1 MPPTPA
7 PATETPDTADPPP
20 GAATAPAEPDLPRGE
35 RLRILVSFARPHA
48 RSLSLGLVLGLAA
61 TAMGLAT
68 PMVTKWVLDSLTES
82 GDLAAPV
89 GVLLALLVV
98 GSAVG
103 LAQWILMGTVAERI
117 VYDARRSLVDHF
129 LRATVPAITRRPVG
143 ELVTRTTSDTVLLRE
158 AASSSLVSL
167 VNGTVSLI
175 GTLVLMA
182 VLDLVLLGTTI
193 AAIVVVGAVM
203 AVLLPGIGTAQQA
216 SQESMGRLGG
226 TLEGTLRAVRTVKSS
241 RAERRQGDKILVDAQ
256 GARDHA
262 IRAVRTTAVAWTVSW
277 GGIQLAIVVILG
289 LGAWR
294 VSEGLLAVSSL
305 VAFLLYAFNIVGP
318 ITELTQSFT
327 QLQSGIAAAARIR
340 EVTAME
346 TEEPPTGT
354 AAVASSAPASSRAGA
369 PTAPGA
375 AVAPD
380 GPGDAGQ
387 DGGRVH
393 DGRAEAGP
401 VVDASLPVV
410 ELRDVTAAYGPDA
423 PPAVRDVSFA
433 IPRRGHTALVGPS
446 GAGKTTVF
454 SLLLRFLEPQE
465 GTLLLDGVPF
475 AEVGH
480 DALRARFAYVEQE
493 TPIVPGTIRDNLLFS
508 APDAT
513 EEEVDRVLRA
523 VRLDGAFD
531 GLPEGLDTSLSS
543 TSVSGGQRQR
553 IALARA
559 LLRSPEVLLLD
570 EATAQVDGLTEAA
583 VHDCIRAAAET
594 GAVVTVAHRL
604 STVVDADTILVM
616 EDGRVRAR
624 GTHTD
629 LLATDDLY
637 RDLVEALRIGVELPA
652 RTAV

>member
-1 MPPTPA
+1 MPPTTATDDPTAPSDPPA
-7 PATETPDTADPPP
+7 PAAGPAADD
-20 GAATAPAEPDLPRGE
+20 PAQALPRGE
-35 RLRILVSFARPHA
+35 RLRILVSFARPYS
-48 RSLSLGLVLGLAA
+48 RTLLLGLVLGLAA

-68 PMVTKWVLDSLTES
+68 PMVTKWVLDSLTGS
-82 GDLAAPV
+82 QDIAAPV
-89 GVLLALLVV
+89 AVLVGLLLV
-98 GSAVG
+98 GSVVG

-117 VYDARRSLVDHF
+117 VYDARRSLVEHF
-129 LRATVPAITRRPVG
+129 LRATVPAVTRRPVG

-167 VNGTVSLI
+167 VNGVVSLV

-182 VLDLVLLGTTI
+182 VLDLVLLSTTI
-193 AAIVVVGAVM
+193 ASIVVVGAVM

-241 RAERRQGDKILVDAQ
+241 RAEGRQGERILADAR

-294 VSEGLLAVSSL
+294 VADGLLAVSSL

-340 EVTAME
+340 EVTQME
-346 TEEPPTGT
+346 TEDGPVPAARVGA
-354 AAVASSAPASSRAGA
+354 AAVDGVRARVALPAGA
-369 PTAPGA
+369 P
-375 AVAPD
+375 PD
-380 GPGDAGQ
+380 D
-387 DGGRVH
+387 V
-393 DGRAEAGP
+393 
-401 VVDASLPVV
+401 PVV
-410 ELRDVTAAYGPDA
+410 ELRHVTAAYGPDA

-433 IPRRGHTALVGPS
+433 VPRHGHTALVGPS

-454 SLLLRFLEPQE
+454 SLLLRFLEPQD

-493 TPIVPGTIRDNLLFS
+493 TPIVPGTIRENLLFS
-508 APDAT
+508 APEAT
-513 EEEVDRVLRA
+513 DEEVGQVLRA

-559 LLRSPEVLLLD
+559 LLRRPDVLLLD

-583 VHDCIRAAAET
+583 VHDCIRAAART

-616 EDGRVRAR
+616 EEGRVRAS
-624 GTHTD
+624 GTHEE
-629 LLATDDLY
+629 LLAQDPLY
-637 RDLVEALRIGVELPA
+637 RDLVEALRIGVELPS
-652 RTAV
+652 RTAS

>member
-1 MPPTPA
+1 MPPTTA
-7 PATETPDTADPPP
+7 PATENSDTAEPQADAAPP
-20 GAATAPAEPDLPRGE
+20 APDLPRGE

-48 RSLSLGLVLGLAA
+48 RTLSLGLVLGLAA

-68 PMVTKWVLDSLTES
+68 PMVTKWVLDSLTVS

-167 VNGTVSLI
+167 VNGTVSLV
-175 GTLVLMA
+175 GTLILMA

-203 AVLLPGIGTAQQA
+203 ALLLPGIGTAQQA

-241 RAERRQGDKILVDAQ
+241 LAEARQGEKILVDAR

-318 ITELTQSFT
+318 ISELTQSFT

-346 TEEPPTGT
+346 TEEPPTPAATPVAT
-354 AAVASSAPASSRAGA
+354 AESVPARTADDSA
-369 PTAPGA
+369 
-375 AVAPD
+375 
-380 GPGDAGQ
+380 
-387 DGGRVH
+387 
-393 DGRAEAGP
+393 
-401 VVDASLPVV
+401 PVV
-410 ELRDVTAAYGPDA
+410 ELRGVTAAYGPDA

-513 EEEVDRVLRA
+513 QEEVDRVLRA

-531 GLPEGLDTSLSS
+531 GLDDGLDTSLSS

-559 LLRSPEVLLLD
+559 LLRSPDVLLLD

-616 EDGRVRAR
+616 DEGRVRAR

-652 RTAV
+652 RAPA

>member
-1 MPPTPA
+1 MPPTTA
-7 PATETPDTADPPP
+7 PATENSDTAEPQADAAPP
-20 GAATAPAEPDLPRGE
+20 APDLPRGE

-48 RSLSLGLVLGLAA
+48 RTLSLGLVLGLAA

-68 PMVTKWVLDSLTES
+68 PMVTKWVLDSLTVS

-167 VNGTVSLI
+167 VNGTVSLV
-175 GTLVLMA
+175 GTLILMA

-203 AVLLPGIGTAQQA
+203 ALLLPGIGTAQQA

-241 RAERRQGDKILVDAQ
+241 RAEARQGEKILVDAR

-318 ITELTQSFT
+318 ISELTQSFT

-346 TEEPPTGT
+346 TEEPPTPAATPVAT
-354 AAVASSAPASSRAGA
+354 AESVPARTADDSA
-369 PTAPGA
+369 
-375 AVAPD
+375 
-380 GPGDAGQ
+380 
-387 DGGRVH
+387 
-393 DGRAEAGP
+393 
-401 VVDASLPVV
+401 PVV
-410 ELRDVTAAYGPDA
+410 ELRGVTAAYGPDA

-508 APDAT
+508 APGAT
-513 EEEVDRVLRA
+513 HEEVDRVLRA

-531 GLPEGLDTSLSS
+531 GLDDGLDTSLSS

-559 LLRSPEVLLLD
+559 LLRSPDVLLLD

-616 EDGRVRAR
+616 DEGRVRAR

-652 RTAV
+652 RASA

>member
-1 MPPTPA
+1 MPPTT
-7 PATETPDTADPPP
+7 PATDTPDTPGTADPPRDV
-20 GAATAPAEPDLPRGE
+20 ASAPAEPDLPRGE

-68 PMVTKWVLDSLTES
+68 PMVTKWVLDSLTAS

-175 GTLVLMA
+175 GTLILMA

-346 TEEPPTGT
+346 TEEPPTPAAAAAGPPTPAAGRTDGT
-354 AAVASSAPASSRAGA
+354 AAPDQDGAPA
-369 PTAPGA
+369 
-375 AVAPD
+375 
-380 GPGDAGQ
+380 
-387 DGGRVH
+387 GRPSPA
-393 DGRAEAGP
+393 R
-401 VVDASLPVV
+401 VVPDASAPVV
-410 ELRDVTAAYGPDA
+410 ELRGVTAAYVPDA

-454 SLLLRFLEPQE
+454 SLLLRFLEPQD

-513 EEEVDRVLRA
+513 AEEVDRVLRA

-531 GLPEGLDTSLSS
+531 GLPDGLDTSLSS

-559 LLRSPEVLLLD
+559 LLRSPDVLLLD

-652 RTAV
+652 RTLA

>member
-1 MPPTPA
+1 MPPTTA
-7 PATETPDTADPPP
+7 PATENSDTAEPQADAAPP
-20 GAATAPAEPDLPRGE
+20 APDLPRGE

-48 RSLSLGLVLGLAA
+48 RTLSLGLVLGLAA

-68 PMVTKWVLDSLTES
+68 PMVTKWVLDSLTVS

-167 VNGTVSLI
+167 VNGTVSLV
-175 GTLVLMA
+175 GTLILMA

-203 AVLLPGIGTAQQA
+203 ALLLPGIGTAQQA

-241 RAERRQGDKILVDAQ
+241 RAEARQGEKILVDAR

-318 ITELTQSFT
+318 ISELTQSFT

-346 TEEPPTGT
+346 TEEPPTPAATPVAT
-354 AAVASSAPASSRAGA
+354 AESVPARTADDSA
-369 PTAPGA
+369 
-375 AVAPD
+375 
-380 GPGDAGQ
+380 
-387 DGGRVH
+387 
-393 DGRAEAGP
+393 
-401 VVDASLPVV
+401 PVV
-410 ELRDVTAAYGPDA
+410 ELRGVTAAYGPDA

-513 EEEVDRVLRA
+513 QEEVDRVLRA

-531 GLPEGLDTSLSS
+531 GLDDGLDTSLSS

-559 LLRSPEVLLLD
+559 LLRSPDVLLLD

-616 EDGRVRAR
+616 DEGRVRAR

-652 RTAV
+652 RAPA